1 MCDGRENKV
10 DKDHAASWLSS
21 CNLFPVD
28 VSPVRKLS
36 TWVFERLESMM
47 VSAITHAIAGT
58 LHQIHV
64 HAKAGRLG
72 SSGPRC
78 SSLIGAA

>member
-1 MCDGRENKV
+1 MPHHGFRP
-10 DKDHAASWLSS
+10 AIFFL
-21 CNLFPVD
+21 LD
-28 VSPVRKLS
+28 VSAVRKLS

-72 SSGPRC
+72 SSGSAAVCP
-78 SSLIGAA
+78 IGRA